1 MASQSKEQS
10 KLIRLKD
17 LMPSYPRKTPQLP
30 ISELRGW
37 QYMKLKEPIVKD
49 GVKVY
54 WETKRLANEV
64 EDPKV
69 VTPNQGVVKLFNIYV
84 VNVIKRLID
93 MIVAK
98 VSCK

>member
-1 MASQSKEQS
+1 MTSHSKEQP

-49 GVKVY
+49 GVKIY
-54 WETKRLANEV
+54 WQTKILAKEV

-69 VTPNQGVVKLFNIYV
+69 VAPNQGIFKLFNIYV
-84 VNVIKRLID
+84 VNVVKRLIGK
-93 MIVAK
+93 IVAK
-98 VSCK
+98 VSSK